1 MDKQWHFEREL
12 EKLKKKVDELE
23 RKVHWLE
30 EWKKNCKEK
39 ELQQYYKN
47 KNA

>member
-12 EKLKKKVDELE
+12 EKLKKKIDALE
-23 RKVHWLE
+23 KKVYWLE

-47 KNA
+47 KDA